1 MNDRKVLELKTTV
14 EVEKSMKLVDI
25 NGKKI
30 NFQSECIVTP
40 TSDEP
45 FYIAIVNQND
55 LDNGDI
61 NFEVCKGGFSR
72 RVTYESEDDEH
83 INHYIA
89 FKKLPS
95 TDEKKLVK
103 PNVIVRLTELDKP
116 QKTPVFLPNEPIMS
130 MINEPSH
137 GSSHG
142 PISTPLPSPSSSL
155 SSSLSSSPSLTNQID
170 PRDVEMLKEKL
181 YELSLSNDYNNQ
193 SALYRNI
200 AIGCFIVVILFVIL
214 KK

>member
-1 MNDRKVLELKTTV
+1 MTDKQVLELKTTI

-30 NFQSECIVTP
+30 HFRSECIVTP

-55 LDNGDI
+55 LDNGDV
-61 NFEVCKGGFSR
+61 NFEVCKGVFSR

-116 QKTPVFLPNEPIMS
+116 KKTPIFLPDEPIMS
-130 MINEPSH
+130 MLNSPRGSGPRSGSEPVPPI
-137 GSSHG
+137 SS
-142 PISTPLPSPSSSL
+142 PISTPSL
-155 SSSLSSSPSLTNQID
+155 SPTQIN
-170 PRDVEMLKEKL
+170 PNDVEMLKEKL
-181 YELSLSNDYNNQ
+181 YELSLTNEYNNQ
-193 SALYRNI
+193 SSLYRNI
-200 AIGCFIVVILFVIL
+200 AIGCFIVLILFVIL

>member
-30 NFQSECIVTP
+30 NFRSECIVTP

-55 LDNGDI
+55 LDNGDV
-61 NFEVCKGGFSR
+61 NFEVCKGVFSR

-116 QKTPVFLPNEPIMS
+116 KKTPIFLPNEPIMS
-130 MINEPSH
+130 VLNSPK
-137 GSSHG
+137 GSNP
-142 PISTPLPSPSSSL
+142 PISTTTSLSPS
-155 SSSLSSSPSLTNQID
+155 QID
-170 PRDVEMLKEKL
+170 PQDVEMLKEKL
-181 YELSLSNDYNNQ
+181 YELSVSNEYNNQ
-193 SALYRNI
+193 STLYRNI
-200 AIGCFIVVILFVIL
+200 AIGCFIVVVLFVIL

>member
-142 PISTPLPSPSSSL
+142 PISTPLPSPSSS
-155 SSSLSSSPSLTNQID
+155 PSLTNQID

>member
-1 MNDRKVLELKTTV
+1 MNDRQVLELKTTI

-30 NFQSECIVTP
+30 NFRSECIVTP

-89 FKKLPS
+89 FKSYHQPM
-95 TDEKKLVK
+95 KKNL
-103 PNVIVRLTELDKP
+103 L
-116 QKTPVFLPNEPIMS
+116 
-130 MINEPSH
+130 
-137 GSSHG
+137 
-142 PISTPLPSPSSSL
+142 
-155 SSSLSSSPSLTNQID
+155 NQ
-170 PRDVEMLKEKL
+170 M
-181 YELSLSNDYNNQ
+181 
-193 SALYRNI
+193 
-200 AIGCFIVVILFVIL
+200 
-214 KK
+214 

>member
-1 MNDRKVLELKTTV
+1 MTDKQVLELKTTI

-30 NFQSECIVTP
+30 NFRSECIVTP

-55 LDNGDI
+55 LDNGSV
-61 NFEVCKGGFSR
+61 NFELCKGGFSR

-116 QKTPVFLPNEPIMS
+116 KKTPIFLPDEPIMS
-130 MINEPSH
+130 MLNSPR
-137 GSSHG
+137 GSGSG
-142 PISTPLPSPSSSL
+142 SGSGSGPVPPISSPISTPSL
-155 SSSLSSSPSLTNQID
+155 SPTQIN
-170 PRDVEMLKEKL
+170 PNDVEMLKEKL
-181 YELSLSNDYNNQ
+181 YELSLTNEYNNQ
-193 SALYRNI
+193 SSLYRNI
-200 AIGCFIVVILFVIL
+200 AIGCFIVLILFVIL

>member
-1 MNDRKVLELKTTV
+1 MTDKKVLELKTTV
-14 EVEKSMKLVDI
+14 EVEKSMKLIDI

-30 NFQSECIVTP
+30 NFRSECIVTP

-45 FYIAIVNQND
+45 FYIAIVNQNE
-55 LDNGDI
+55 LDNGDV
-61 NFEVCKGGFSR
+61 NFEVCNGVFSR

-95 TDEKKLVK
+95 TDEKKLIK

-116 QKTPVFLPNEPIMS
+116 KKTPVFLPNEPIMS
-130 MINEPSH
+130 MLNSPRE
-137 GSSHG
+137 SSPV
-142 PISTPLPSPSSSL
+142 PISATPL
-155 SSSLSSSPSLTNQID
+155 SSPSLSPSLSPNQID
-170 PRDVEMLKEKL
+170 PEDVEMLKEKL
-181 YELSLSNDYNNQ
+181 YELSVSNEYNNQ
-193 SALYRNI
+193 STLYRNI
-200 AIGCFIVVILFVIL
+200 AIGCFIVVVLFVIL

>member
-30 NFQSECIVTP
+30 NFRSECIVTP

-61 NFEVCKGGFSR
+61 NFEVCKGVFSR
-72 RVTYESEDDEH
+72 RVTYESEEDEH
-83 INHYIA
+83 INHYIV

-103 PNVIVRLTELDKP
+103 PNVMVRLTELDKP
-116 QKTPVFLPNEPIMS
+116 KKTPVFLPNEPIMS
-130 MINEPSH
+130 MLNSPNESPRS
-137 GSSHG
+137 GSQNLSKL
-142 PISTPLPSPSSSL
+142 STTPPLSPS
-155 SSSLSSSPSLTNQID
+155 QVD
-170 PRDVEMLKEKL
+170 PKDVEMLKEKL
-181 YELSLSNDYNNQ
+181 YELSVSSDYNNQ
-193 SALYRNI
+193 TSFYRNI
-200 AIGCFIVVILFVIL
+200 AIGCFIVVILFVIH

>member
-1 MNDRKVLELKTTV
+1 MTDKQVLELKTTI

-30 NFQSECIVTP
+30 HFRSECIVTP

-55 LDNGDI
+55 LDNGDV
-61 NFEVCKGGFSR
+61 NFEVCKGVFSR

-83 INHYIA
+83 INHYIV

-116 QKTPVFLPNEPIMS
+116 KKTPVFLPDEPIMS
-130 MINEPSH
+130 MLNSPRGAGPVPI
-137 GSSHG
+137 SS
-142 PISTPLPSPSSSL
+142 PISTPSLSPS
-155 SSSLSSSPSLTNQID
+155 QIN
-170 PRDVEMLKEKL
+170 PNDVEMLKEKL
-181 YELSLSNDYNNQ
+181 YELSLTNEYNNQ
-193 SALYRNI
+193 SSLYRNI
-200 AIGCFIVVILFVIL
+200 AIGCFIVLILFVIL

>member
-1 MNDRKVLELKTTV
+1 MTDKQVLELKTTI

-30 NFQSECIVTP
+30 NFRSECIVTP

-55 LDNGDI
+55 LDNGNV

-89 FKKLPS
+89 FKKMPS
-95 TDEKKLVK
+95 TDEKKLIK

-116 QKTPVFLPNEPIMS
+116 KKTPVFLPNEPIMS
-130 MINEPSH
+130 VLNSPRE
-137 GSSHG
+137 SSS
-142 PISTPLPSPSSSL
+142 PVSMSATPLSSPSLSSSL
-155 SSSLSSSPSLTNQID
+155 SSSLSPNQINSE
-170 PRDVEMLKEKL
+170 DVEMLKEKL
-181 YELSLSNDYNNQ
+181 YELSVSNEYNNQ
-193 SALYRNI
+193 STLYRNI
-200 AIGCFIVVILFVIL
+200 AIGCFIIVVLFVIL

>member
-1 MNDRKVLELKTTV
+1 MTDKKVLELKTTV
-14 EVEKSMKLVDI
+14 EVEKSMKLIDI

-30 NFQSECIVTP
+30 NFRSECVVTP

-55 LDNGDI
+55 LDNGDV
-61 NFEVCKGGFSR
+61 NFEVCKGVFSR

-89 FKKLPS
+89 FKKMPS
-95 TDEKKLVK
+95 TDEKKLIK

-116 QKTPVFLPNEPIMS
+116 KKTPVFLPNEPIMS
-130 MINEPSH
+130 VLNSPRE
-137 GSSHG
+137 SSSPV
-142 PISTPLPSPSSSL
+142 PISATPLSSPSLSPSL
-155 SSSLSSSPSLTNQID
+155 SSSLSPNQID
-170 PRDVEMLKEKL
+170 PEDVEMLKEKL
-181 YELSLSNDYNNQ
+181 YELSVSNEYNNQ
-193 SALYRNI
+193 STLYRNI
-200 AIGCFIVVILFVIL
+200 AIGCFIIVVLFVIL

>member
-1 MNDRKVLELKTTV
+1 MTDKKVLELKTTV
-14 EVEKSMKLVDI
+14 EVEKSMKLIDI

-30 NFQSECIVTP
+30 NFRSECIVTP

-45 FYIAIVNQND
+45 FYIAIVNQNE
-55 LDNGDI
+55 LDNGDV
-61 NFEVCKGGFSR
+61 NFEVCNGVFSR

-95 TDEKKLVK
+95 TDEKKLIK

-116 QKTPVFLPNEPIMS
+116 KKTPVFLPNEPIMS
-130 MINEPSH
+130 VLNSPRE
-137 GSSHG
+137 SSS
-142 PISTPLPSPSSSL
+142 PVPMSATPLSSPSL
-155 SSSLSSSPSLTNQID
+155 SSSLSPNQID
-170 PRDVEMLKEKL
+170 SEDVEMLKEKL
-181 YELSLSNDYNNQ
+181 YELSVSNEYNNQ
-193 SALYRNI
+193 STLYRNI
-200 AIGCFIVVILFVIL
+200 AIGCFIIVVLFVIL

>member
-1 MNDRKVLELKTTV
+1 MTDKKVLELKTTV
-14 EVEKSMKLVDI
+14 EVEKSMKLIDI

-30 NFQSECIVTP
+30 NFRSECIVTP

-55 LDNGDI
+55 LDNGDV
-61 NFEVCKGGFSR
+61 NFEVCKGVFSR

-95 TDEKKLVK
+95 TDEKKLIK

-116 QKTPVFLPNEPIMS
+116 KKTPVFLPNEPIMS
-130 MINEPSH
+130 VLNSPRE
-137 GSSHG
+137 SSSPV
-142 PISTPLPSPSSSL
+142 PISATPLSSPSL
-155 SSSLSSSPSLTNQID
+155 SSSLSPNQINSE
-170 PRDVEMLKEKL
+170 DVEMLKEKL
-181 YELSLSNDYNNQ
+181 YELSVSNEYNNQ
-193 SALYRNI
+193 STLYRNI
-200 AIGCFIVVILFVIL
+200 AIGCFIIVVLFVIL

>member
-137 GSSHG
+137 G
-142 PISTPLPSPSSSL
+142 PISTPLPSPSP

>member
-1 MNDRKVLELKTTV
+1 MNDKQVLELKTTV
-14 EVEKSMKLVDI
+14 EVEKSMKLIDI

-30 NFQSECIVTP
+30 NFRSECIVTP

-55 LDNGDI
+55 LDNGDV
-61 NFEVCKGGFSR
+61 NFEVCKGVFSR

-116 QKTPVFLPNEPIMS
+116 KKTPVFLPNEPIMS
-130 MINEPSH
+130 VLNSPK
-137 GSSHG
+137 GSNP
-142 PISTPLPSPSSSL
+142 PISTTPSLPSLPSL
-155 SSSLSSSPSLTNQID
+155 SPSQID
-170 PRDVEMLKEKL
+170 PQDVEMLKEKL
-181 YELSLSNDYNNQ
+181 YELSVSNEYNNQ
-193 SALYRNI
+193 STLYRNI
-200 AIGCFIVVILFVIL
+200 AIGCFIVVVLFVIL

>member
-1 MNDRKVLELKTTV
+1 MNDKQVLELKTTV
-14 EVEKSMKLVDI
+14 EVEKSMKLIDI

-30 NFQSECIVTP
+30 NFRSECIVTP

-61 NFEVCKGGFSR
+61 NFEVCKGVFSR

-89 FKKLPS
+89 FKKLPT

-116 QKTPVFLPNEPIMS
+116 KKTPIFLPNEPIMS
-130 MINEPSH
+130 VLNSPK
-137 GSSHG
+137 GSSPSVPISS
-142 PISTPLPSPSSSL
+142 PISTTPSLSPS
-155 SSSLSSSPSLTNQID
+155 QID
-170 PRDVEMLKEKL
+170 PQDVEILKEKL
-181 YELSLSNDYNNQ
+181 YELSVSNEYNNQ
-193 SALYRNI
+193 TTLYRNI

>member
-1 MNDRKVLELKTTV
+1 MNDKQVLELKTTV
-14 EVEKSMKLVDI
+14 EVEKSMKLIDI

-30 NFQSECIVTP
+30 NFRSECIVTP

-55 LDNGDI
+55 LDNGDV
-61 NFEVCKGGFSR
+61 NFEVCKGVFSR

-116 QKTPVFLPNEPIMS
+116 KKTPIFLPNEPIMS
-130 MINEPSH
+130 VLNSPK
-137 GSSHG
+137 GSNP
-142 PISTPLPSPSSSL
+142 PISTTPSLSPS
-155 SSSLSSSPSLTNQID
+155 QID
-170 PRDVEMLKEKL
+170 PQDVEMLKEKL
-181 YELSLSNDYNNQ
+181 YELSVSNEYNNQ
-193 SALYRNI
+193 STLYRNI
-200 AIGCFIVVILFVIL
+200 AIGCFIVVVLFVIL

>member
-1 MNDRKVLELKTTV
+1 MTDKKVLELKTTV
-14 EVEKSMKLVDI
+14 EVEKSMKLIDI

-30 NFQSECIVTP
+30 NFRSECIVTP

-55 LDNGDI
+55 LDNGDV
-61 NFEVCKGGFSR
+61 NFEVCKGVFSR

-83 INHYIA
+83 INHYIV
-89 FKKLPS
+89 FKKLPT

-116 QKTPVFLPNEPIMS
+116 KKTPVFLPDEPIMS
-130 MINEPSH
+130 MLNSPR
-137 GSSHG
+137 GSG
-142 PISTPLPSPSSSL
+142 PVPISSPISMPSL
-155 SSSLSSSPSLTNQID
+155 SSNQID
-170 PRDVEMLKEKL
+170 PRDFDMLKEKM
-181 YELSLSNDYNNQ
+181 YELSLTNEYNNQ
-193 SALYRNI
+193 STLYRNI

>member
-1 MNDRKVLELKTTV
+1 MADKKVLELKTTV
-14 EVEKSMKLVDI
+14 EVEKSMKLIDI

-30 NFQSECIVTP
+30 NFRSECIVTP

-45 FYIAIVNQND
+45 FYIAIVNQNE
-55 LDNGDI
+55 LDNGNV
-61 NFEVCKGGFSR
+61 NFEVCNGVFSR

-95 TDEKKLVK
+95 TDEKKLIK

-116 QKTPVFLPNEPIMS
+116 KKTPVFLPNEPIMS
-130 MINEPSH
+130 MLNSPRE
-137 GSSHG
+137 SSS
-142 PISTPLPSPSSSL
+142 PVPMYATPL
-155 SSSLSSSPSLTNQID
+155 SSPSLSPSLSPNQINTE
-170 PRDVEMLKEKL
+170 DVEMLKEKL
-181 YELSLSNDYNNQ
+181 YELSVSNEYNNQ
-193 SALYRNI
+193 STLYRNI
-200 AIGCFIVVILFVIL
+200 AIGCFIVVVLFVIL

>member
-30 NFQSECIVTP
+30 NFRSECIVTP

-89 FKKLPS
+89 FKKLPT

-103 PNVIVRLTELDKP
+103 PNIIVRLTELDKP
-116 QKTPVFLPNEPIMS
+116 KKTPVFLPNEPIMS
-130 MINEPSH
+130 PLNLPKDSGPVSTTPS
-137 GSSHG
+137 
-142 PISTPLPSPSSSL
+142 L
-155 SSSLSSSPSLTNQID
+155 SSPSLASNQID

-181 YELSLSNDYNNQ
+181 YELSLSNEYNNQ
-193 SALYRNI
+193 STLYRNI

>member
-1 MNDRKVLELKTTV
+1 MTDKKVLELKTTV
-14 EVEKSMKLVDI
+14 EVEKSMKLIDI

-30 NFQSECIVTP
+30 NFRSECIVTP

-55 LDNGDI
+55 LDNGDV
-61 NFEVCKGGFSR
+61 NFEVCKGVFSR

-95 TDEKKLVK
+95 TDEKKLIK

-116 QKTPVFLPNEPIMS
+116 KKTPIFLPNEPIMS
-130 MINEPSH
+130 VLKSPMESYSPVPMSA
-137 GSSHG
+137 
-142 PISTPLPSPSSSL
+142 TPLSSSSL
-155 SSSLSSSPSLTNQID
+155 SPSLSPNQINSE
-170 PRDVEMLKEKL
+170 DVEMLKEKL
-181 YELSLSNDYNNQ
+181 YELSVSNEYNNQ
-193 SALYRNI
+193 STLYRNI
-200 AIGCFIVVILFVIL
+200 AIGCFIIVVLFVIL

>member
-1 MNDRKVLELKTTV
+1 MNDKQVLELKTTV
-14 EVEKSMKLVDI
+14 EVEKSMKLIDI

-30 NFQSECIVTP
+30 NFRSECIVTP

-61 NFEVCKGGFSR
+61 NFEVCKGVFSR

-89 FKKLPS
+89 FKKLPT

-116 QKTPVFLPNEPIMS
+116 KKTPIFLPNEPIMS
-130 MINEPSH
+130 VLNSPK
-137 GSSHG
+137 GSSPPVPISS
-142 PISTPLPSPSSSL
+142 PISTTPSLSPS
-155 SSSLSSSPSLTNQID
+155 QID
-170 PRDVEMLKEKL
+170 PQDVEILKEKL
-181 YELSLSNDYNNQ
+181 YELSVSNEYNNQ
-193 SALYRNI
+193 TTLYRNI

>member
-1 MNDRKVLELKTTV
+1 MTDKKVLELKTTV
-14 EVEKSMKLVDI
+14 EVEKSMKLIDI

-30 NFQSECIVTP
+30 NFRSECIVTP

-55 LDNGDI
+55 LDNGDV
-61 NFEVCKGGFSR
+61 NFEVCNGVFSR

-89 FKKLPS
+89 FKKMPS
-95 TDEKKLVK
+95 TDEKKLIK

-116 QKTPVFLPNEPIMS
+116 KKTPVFLPNEPIMS
-130 MINEPSH
+130 VLNSPRE
-137 GSSHG
+137 SSSPV
-142 PISTPLPSPSSSL
+142 PISATPL
-155 SSSLSSSPSLTNQID
+155 SSPSLSPSLSSTLSPNQIN
-170 PRDVEMLKEKL
+170 PEDVEMLKEKL
-181 YELSLSNDYNNQ
+181 YELSVSNEYNNQ
-193 SALYRNI
+193 STLYRNI
-200 AIGCFIVVILFVIL
+200 AIGCFIIVVLFVIL

>member
-1 MNDRKVLELKTTV
+1 MTDKQVLELKTTI

-30 NFQSECIVTP
+30 NFRSECIVTP

-55 LDNGDI
+55 LDNGDV
-61 NFEVCKGGFSR
+61 NFEVCKGVFSR

-116 QKTPVFLPNEPIMS
+116 KKTPIFLPDEPIMS
-130 MINEPSH
+130 MLNSPR
-137 GSSHG
+137 GSGSG
-142 PISTPLPSPSSSL
+142 SGPVPPISSPISTPSL
-155 SSSLSSSPSLTNQID
+155 SPTQIN
-170 PRDVEMLKEKL
+170 PNDVEMLKEKL
-181 YELSLSNDYNNQ
+181 YELSLTNEYNNQ
-193 SALYRNI
+193 SSLYRNI
-200 AIGCFIVVILFVIL
+200 AIGCFIVLILFVIL

>member
-1 MNDRKVLELKTTV
+1 MTDKKVLELKTTV
-14 EVEKSMKLVDI
+14 EVEKSMKLIDI

-30 NFQSECIVTP
+30 NFRSECIVTP

-55 LDNGDI
+55 LDNGDV
-61 NFEVCKGGFSR
+61 NFEVCNGVFSR

-95 TDEKKLVK
+95 TDEKKLIK
-103 PNVIVRLTELDKP
+103 PNIIVRLTELDKP
-116 QKTPVFLPNEPIMS
+116 KKTPVFLPNEPIMS
-130 MINEPSH
+130 VLNSPRE
-137 GSSHG
+137 SSSPV
-142 PISTPLPSPSSSL
+142 PISATPLSSPSLSPSL
-155 SSSLSSSPSLTNQID
+155 SSSLSPNQIN
-170 PRDVEMLKEKL
+170 PEDVEMLKEKL
-181 YELSLSNDYNNQ
+181 YELSVSNEYNNQ
-193 SALYRNI
+193 STLYRNI
-200 AIGCFIVVILFVIL
+200 AIGCFIVVVLFVIL

>member
-1 MNDRKVLELKTTV
+1 MTDKQVLELKTTI

-30 NFQSECIVTP
+30 NFRSECIVTP

-55 LDNGDI
+55 LDNGDV
-61 NFEVCKGGFSR
+61 NFEVCKGVFSR

-116 QKTPVFLPNEPIMS
+116 KKTPIFLPDEPIMS
-130 MINEPSH
+130 MLNSPR
-137 GSSHG
+137 GSGSG
-142 PISTPLPSPSSSL
+142 SGSGPVPPISSPISTPSL
-155 SSSLSSSPSLTNQID
+155 SPTQIN
-170 PRDVEMLKEKL
+170 PNDVEMLKEKL
-181 YELSLSNDYNNQ
+181 YELSLTNEYNNQ
-193 SALYRNI
+193 SSLYRNI
-200 AIGCFIVVILFVIL
+200 AIGCFIVLILFVIL

>member
-1 MNDRKVLELKTTV
+1 MTDKQVLELKTTI

-30 NFQSECIVTP
+30 NFRSECIVTP

-55 LDNGDI
+55 LDNGDV
-61 NFEVCKGGFSR
+61 NFEVCKGVFSR

-116 QKTPVFLPNEPIMS
+116 KKTPIFLPNEPIMS
-130 MINEPSH
+130 VLKSPMEL
-137 GSSHG
+137 SS
-142 PISTPLPSPSSSL
+142 PVPMSATPL
-155 SSSLSSSPSLTNQID
+155 SSPSLSPSLSLNQIN
-170 PRDVEMLKEKL
+170 PEDVEMLKEKL
-181 YELSLSNDYNNQ
+181 YELSVSNEYNNQ
-193 SALYRNI
+193 STLYRNI
-200 AIGCFIVVILFVIL
+200 AIGCFIVVVLFVIL

>member
-1 MNDRKVLELKTTV
+1 MTDKKVLELKTTV
-14 EVEKSMKLVDI
+14 EVEKSMKLIDI

-30 NFQSECIVTP
+30 NFRSECIVTP

-61 NFEVCKGGFSR
+61 NFEVCKGVFSR

-116 QKTPVFLPNEPIMS
+116 KKTPVFLPNEPIMS
-130 MINEPSH
+130 VLNSPRE
-137 GSSHG
+137 SSSPV
-142 PISTPLPSPSSSL
+142 PISATPLSSPSL
-155 SSSLSSSPSLTNQID
+155 SSSLSPNQINSE
-170 PRDVEMLKEKL
+170 DVEMLKEKL
-181 YELSLSNDYNNQ
+181 YELSVSNEYNNQ
-193 SALYRNI
+193 STLYRNI
-200 AIGCFIVVILFVIL
+200 AIGCFIIVVLFVIL

>member
-1 MNDRKVLELKTTV
+1 MNDKQVLELKTTV
-14 EVEKSMKLVDI
+14 EVEKSMKLIDI

-30 NFQSECIVTP
+30 NFRSECIVTP

-55 LDNGDI
+55 LDNGDV
-61 NFEVCKGGFSR
+61 NFEVCKGVFSR

-116 QKTPVFLPNEPIMS
+116 KKTPVFLPNEPIMS
-130 MINEPSH
+130 VLNSPK
-137 GSSHG
+137 GSNP
-142 PISTPLPSPSSSL
+142 PISTTPSLSPS
-155 SSSLSSSPSLTNQID
+155 QID
-170 PRDVEMLKEKL
+170 PQDVEMLKEKL
-181 YELSLSNDYNNQ
+181 YELSVSNEYNNQ
-193 SALYRNI
+193 STLYRNI
-200 AIGCFIVVILFVIL
+200 AIGCFIVVVLFVIL

>member
-142 PISTPLPSPSSSL
+142 PISTPLPSPSS
-155 SSSLSSSPSLTNQID
+155 LSSSPSLTNQID

>member
-1 MNDRKVLELKTTV
+1 MTDKKVLELKTTV
-14 EVEKSMKLVDI
+14 EVEKSMKLIDI

-30 NFQSECIVTP
+30 NFRSECIVTP

-45 FYIAIVNQND
+45 FYIAIVNQNE
-55 LDNGDI
+55 LDNGDV
-61 NFEVCKGGFSR
+61 NFEVCNGVFSR

-95 TDEKKLVK
+95 TDEKKLIK

-116 QKTPVFLPNEPIMS
+116 NKTPVFLPNEPIMS
-130 MINEPSH
+130 MLNSPRE
-137 GSSHG
+137 SSPV
-142 PISTPLPSPSSSL
+142 PISATPL
-155 SSSLSSSPSLTNQID
+155 SSPSLSPSLSPNQID
-170 PRDVEMLKEKL
+170 PEDVEMLKEKL
-181 YELSLSNDYNNQ
+181 YELSVSNEYNNQ
-193 SALYRNI
+193 STLYRNI
-200 AIGCFIVVILFVIL
+200 AIGCFIVVVLFVIL

>member
-1 MNDRKVLELKTTV
+1 MNDKQVLELKTTV
-14 EVEKSMKLVDI
+14 EVEKSMKLIDI

-30 NFQSECIVTP
+30 NFRSECIVTP

-55 LDNGDI
+55 LDNGDV
-61 NFEVCKGGFSR
+61 NFEVCKGVFSR

-116 QKTPVFLPNEPIMS
+116 KKTPIFLPNEPIMS
-130 MINEPSH
+130 VLNSPK
-137 GSSHG
+137 GSNP
-142 PISTPLPSPSSSL
+142 PISTTTSLSPS
-155 SSSLSSSPSLTNQID
+155 QID
-170 PRDVEMLKEKL
+170 PQDVEMLKEKL
-181 YELSLSNDYNNQ
+181 YELSVSNEYNNQ
-193 SALYRNI
+193 STLYRNI
-200 AIGCFIVVILFVIL
+200 AIGCFIVVVLFVIL

>member
-1 MNDRKVLELKTTV
+1 MNDKQVLELKTTV
-14 EVEKSMKLVDI
+14 EVEKSMKLIDI

-30 NFQSECIVTP
+30 NFRSECIVTP

-55 LDNGDI
+55 LDNGDV
-61 NFEVCKGGFSR
+61 NFEVCKGVFSR

-116 QKTPVFLPNEPIMS
+116 KKTPVFLPNEPIMS
-130 MINEPSH
+130 VLNSPK
-137 GSSHG
+137 GSNPPVPISS
-142 PISTPLPSPSSSL
+142 PISTTPSLSPS
-155 SSSLSSSPSLTNQID
+155 QID
-170 PRDVEMLKEKL
+170 PQDVEMLKEKL
-181 YELSLSNDYNNQ
+181 YELSVSNEYNNQ
-193 SALYRNI
+193 STLYRNI
-200 AIGCFIVVILFVIL
+200 AIGCFIVVVLFVIL

>member
-137 GSSHG
+137 G
-142 PISTPLPSPSSSL
+142 PISTPLPSP
-155 SSSLSSSPSLTNQID
+155 SSLSSSPSLTNQID